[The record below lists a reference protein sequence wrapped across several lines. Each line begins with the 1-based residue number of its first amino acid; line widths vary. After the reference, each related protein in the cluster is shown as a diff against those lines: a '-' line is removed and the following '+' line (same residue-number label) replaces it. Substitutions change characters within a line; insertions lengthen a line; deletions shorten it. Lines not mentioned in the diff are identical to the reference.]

1 MKQMRK
7 KFWIVALL
15 VSMMN
20 VLLSPI
26 SFVYADEAGSNR
38 PSYQIEATYF
48 EKQEIVKG
56 HMSVKVP
63 VSKPTKEL
71 YFRLYP
77 NVFKQWKYN
86 QEAKPTKAGY
96 ITVTNVKANGA
107 TSNVNIKDTVM
118 KVSLPKALSSGQ
130 VVTVELDYQL
140 FLPHGGTRLNK
151 YKNTAFLAQW
161 YPMLAVRD
169 REGWH
174 TEPYTTTGDP
184 FYSVMSDFQVTFH
197 VPRGYYVISTAKD
210 IHRTQQTVRLTQK
223 NVRDFAAVI
232 SKDYQVV
239 SKNSGKIKVNLW
251 YTDSTKD
258 VSKPLLDA
266 AVDGMHFYS
275 QRFGAYPYDEVDVV
289 LGETGFG
296 IAGME
301 YPGLVTSLP
310 KIPTTKGVAP
320 AVNVVVHE
328 LAHQWWYGVV
338 GNNQAKEPWLDEGL
352 TSFSEFLYMQ
362 KRMKQDE
369 QMWLKRASGKADEIH
384 QTAGLHSAQSLYDYP
399 DSAYGIMV
407 YLRPAAMMFALMDEI
422 GEAKVMKILSTYYER
437 YQFKI
442 ATTNDFLRIANEVAE
457 KDLTPFFQ
465 KWLYFR

>member
-1 MKQMRK
+1 MLFTAIMGVMS
-7 KFWIVALL
+7 FPV
-15 VSMMN
+15 
-20 VLLSPI
+20 
-26 SFVYADEAGSNR
+26 SFVHAAKEEKAR
-38 PSYQIEATYF
+38 PSYKIEATYL
-48 EKQEIVKG
+48 EKQDIVKG

-63 VSKPTKEL
+63 VSQATKQL

-77 NVFKQWKYN
+77 NVFQKWKYN
-86 QEAKPTKAGY
+86 QEAKPSKAGHIA
-96 ITVTNVKANGA
+96 ITDVKTDGV
-107 TSNVNIKDTVM
+107 TSNVDINDTVM
-118 KVSLPKALSSGQ
+118 KVSLPKKLAKGQ
-130 VVTVELDYQL
+130 SVTLELNYQL
-140 FLPHGGTRLNK
+140 YLPHGGTRLNK

-161 YPMLAVRD
+161 YPMLAVHD

-184 FYSVMSDFQVTFH
+184 FYSVMSDVQVTFH
-197 VPRGYYVISTAKD
+197 VPRGYHVISTAKD
-210 IHRTQQTVRLTQK
+210 IHRTQQTVQLEQK

-239 SKNSGKIKVNLW
+239 SSKAGKTKVNLW
-251 YTDSTKD
+251 YTASTKD

-266 AVDGMHFYS
+266 AVDGMQFYS
-275 QRFGAYPYDEVDVV
+275 KRFGNYPYDEVDVV

-310 KIPTTKGVAP
+310 KIPTANGVAP

-369 QMWLKRASGKADEIH
+369 QIWLKRASVKADEIH
-384 QTAGLHSAQSLYDYP
+384 QTAGLNSAQSLYDYP

-422 GEAKVMKILSTYYER
+422 GEAKVMKILNTYYDR
-437 YQFKI
+437 YQFKV
-442 ATTNDFLRIANEVAE
+442 ATTSDFLRVANEVAG